1 MTDLIRRADV
11 LKLLN
16 DEADKC
22 DDAARWGGSKQYVR
36 ACRDA
41 AYAIRGRAA
50 AIAKM
55 PAALDEAEARA
66 VKAEAERDAANALL
80 REIETHLSKLS
91 GFWFD
96 VFPRKEI
103 RAHLGAKP

>member
-1 MTDLIRRADV
+1 MTDEELIKRLRMGVPTLWEKQAADRI
-11 LKLLN
+11 
-16 DEADKC
+16 EAL
-22 DDAARWGGSKQYVR
+22 
-36 ACRDA
+36 
-41 AYAIRGRAA
+41 
-50 AIAKM
+50 M
-55 PAALDEAEARA
+55 
-66 VKAEAERDAANALL
+66 AERDAANALL